1 MRLFFLRH
9 AVAYSREEWSGS
21 EADRPLTDQGRSE
34 MRLVADGLNLELYD
48 DAKLQ
53 EEALKQGV
61 TAAEMKGFDEKAPGF
76 FDRLL
81 NHKPEAYLDLME
93 SVVYRV
99 AEKGEGVIIGHGG
112 QMLLRDFGCALH
124 VMVLASEETRVQN
137 VMARQGLSREAAE
150 KLVRK
155 SDHEQKAF
163 FRFAFHM
170 DREDETLYD
179 IVVNTEKLSAESA
192 TKLVI
197 EAAKLQEINTCSL
210 TALDAMERLSQLK
223 KVEAEL
229 LKNNINL
236 ATLHLEVP
244 EKGVVEIN
252 GLAYTLS
259 DRNRIIEIVKGIPGI
274 SEVKPE
280 IVVKAAAY

>member
-1 MRLFFLRH
+1 MALITI
-9 AVAYSREEWSGS
+9 SRKMGSGA
-21 EADRPLTDQGRSE
+21 EQIAR
-34 MRLVADGLNLELYD
+34 MVADGLKLELYD
-48 DAKLQ
+48 DEKLQ
-53 EEALKQGV
+53 EEAVKQGLSTV
-61 TAAEMKGFDEKAPGF
+61 ELKGFDEKAPGF

-93 SVVYRV
+93 SVVYKV

-137 VMARQGLSREAAE
+137 VMDQQGLSREAAD

-155 SDHEQKAF
+155 SDHEQRAF
-163 FRFAFHM
+163 LRFAFHM
-170 DREDETLYD
+170 DREDEALYD

-192 TKLVI
+192 TKLVL
-197 EAAKLQEINTCSL
+197 EAANLQEINTCSL
-210 TALDAMERLSQLK
+210 TALDAMKRLSQLK

-229 LKNNINL
+229 LKNNVNL
-236 ATLHLEVP
+236 ATLYMDVP
-244 EKGVVEIN
+244 EKGIVEIR
-252 GLAYTLS
+252 GLAYTLA
-259 DRNRIIEIVKGIPGI
+259 DRDRIIDVAKGVSGI
-274 SEVKPE
+274 SDVKPE